1 MIVRKVLNLYNRKVL
16 LMLVLNHQC
25 FKFLDQRGI
34 FLAVKPKQLTLV
46 ILCLT
51 NYKLSLYTKMKSA
64 FTWLNI
70 ADTA

>member
-25 FKFLDQRGI
+25 FKFLDHAGI
-34 FLAVKPKQLTLV
+34 FLAVKPKQLTFG

-51 NYKLSLYTKMKSA
+51 QL
-64 FTWLNI
+64 
-70 ADTA
+70 

>member
-34 FLAVKPKQLTLV
+34 FLAVKPKQLTFG

-51 NYKLSLYTKMKSA
+51 QL
-64 FTWLNI
+64 
-70 ADTA
+70 